1 MEIKVFSFKKPFF
14 SWWDIPTAQME
25 NEVENWLLKNPDIR
39 IMEIRHDRFQGIWVS
54 PQLIVTIYYEKVE
67 NRG

>member
-1 MEIKVFSFKKPFF
+1 
-14 SWWDIPTAQME
+14 ME